1 MLKRLIKKLRRSEN
15 GQAMVEMALV
25 LPILLLLVGGII
37 DFGWLFYNKLA
48 LNNAAREGA
57 RYAAIHYHL
66 STDWTSDVQLALDLM
81 DEVYSGVDGA
91 TASVNT
97 PENSTIT
104 AEMKARV
111 PILTGI
117 ASTILGRD
125 YIDMV
130 GTCTMR
136 LEN

>member
-1 MLKRLIKKLRRSEN
+1 MLKRLIKKLRRSEK

-25 LPILLLLVGGII
+25 LPILILIIGGIV

-66 STDWTSDVQLALDLM
+66 STDWNAQAVQLM
-81 DEVYSGVDGA
+81 QNVYVGTNFSQAIVYDP
-91 TASVNT
+91 ASAQIQAQISAN
-97 PENSTIT
+97 
-104 AEMKARV
+104 V
-111 PILTGI
+111 PVLTGI
-117 ASTILGRD
+117 TSTILGRD
-125 YIDMV
+125 TIEMT
-130 GTCTMR
+130 GTCIMR

>member
-1 MLKRLIKKLRRSEN
+1 MLKRLIKKLRRSEK

-25 LPILLLLVGGII
+25 LPILILIIGGIV

-66 STDWTSDVQLALDLM
+66 STDWNAQAVQLM
-81 DEVYSGVDGA
+81 QNVYVGTNFSQAIVYDA
-91 TASVNT
+91 ASAQIQAQISAN
-97 PENSTIT
+97 
-104 AEMKARV
+104 V
-111 PILTGI
+111 PVLTGI
-117 ASTILGRD
+117 TSTILGRD
-125 YIDMV
+125 TIEMT
-130 GTCTMR
+130 GTCIMR